1 MQNYL
6 CDFMKPCKCKT
17 MDYCCGTDR
26 QTDRQTD
33 KYNKVQTLKS
43 RDITGHFGDHL
54 PSQSLD

>member
-1 MQNYL
+1 
-6 CDFMKPCKCKT
+6 MKPCKCKT